1 LLCSPIH
8 QDVSTNYSDKSINTI
23 NMKTFSSVCAVPFL
37 FGALL
42 KEGNAFSLKTTTTN
56 PTTTTTTSRKDFF
69 TQVAST
75 MAVVSLGGVVLGA
88 PTKSLAVD
96 VNVGGK
102 VRYGDEEVMVQKGHG
117 TSKNPVQSDLLYGV
131 DNRLAD
137 KITNFNRNFAENGG
151 YFKST
156 TFEETVLQAKGEPIT
171 FYDSV
176 SGKALFVAPVNR
188 SAEDFISESK
198 IHGWPSFRDEEVS
211 C

>member
-8 QDVSTNYSDKSINTI
+8 QDVSTTYSDKSINTI

-102 VRYGDEEVMVQKGHG
+102 
-117 TSKNPVQSDLLYGV
+117 SKNPVQSDLLYGV

>member
-1 LLCSPIH
+1 
-8 QDVSTNYSDKSINTI
+8 
-23 NMKTFSSVCAVPFL
+23 MKTFSSVCAVPVL

-42 KEGNAFSLKTTTTN
+42 KEGNAFSFQQKNNVAPL
-56 PTTTTTTSRKDFF
+56 TTTSRKDFF

-96 VNVGGK
+96 ANVGGT
-102 VRYGDEEVMVQKGHG
+102 VRYGDEDIMVQKGHG
-117 TSKNPVQSDLLYGV
+117 TSASPVQSDLLYGV
-131 DNRLAD
+131 DNKLAD

-156 TFEETVLQAKGEPIT
+156 TFETTVLQAKGEPIT

-188 SAEDFISESK
+188 SAEDFIKESR

-211 C
+211 LKEKNASHRIKCVCA